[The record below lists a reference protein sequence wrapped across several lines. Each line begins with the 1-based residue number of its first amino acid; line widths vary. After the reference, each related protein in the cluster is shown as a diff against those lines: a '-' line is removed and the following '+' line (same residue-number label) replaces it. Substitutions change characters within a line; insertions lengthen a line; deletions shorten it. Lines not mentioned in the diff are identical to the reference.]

1 MTTEIIE
8 RNILVR
14 DTDGDWYSISPSLEK
29 EFLALK
35 EEMIEMDSCSDEY
48 MDAQFK
54 LSETFSQYLKD

>member
-8 RNILVR
+8 RNLFVR
-14 DTDGDWYSISPSLEK
+14 DVDGEWYSIPNELEK

-35 EEMIEMDSCSDEY
+35 EEMIEMDSGSDEY
-48 MDAQFK
+48 MDARFK